1 MLRGALQRQHLS
13 QPTQLG
19 EVLVAKVVVSKEEEK
34 AAGKTVLRHC
44 VCPSTFQDEKYHGLR
59 VHNVGK
65 GKVHCTVCGTEKL
78 K

>member
-1 MLRGALQRQHLS
+1 M
-13 QPTQLG
+13 
-19 EVLVAKVVVSKEEEK
+19 AKVTVSKDDEK
-34 AAGKTVLRHC
+34 QVGKTTTRQC
-44 VCPSTFQDEKYHGLR
+44 VCASAFQDARYDKQTR

>member
-1 MLRGALQRQHLS
+1 MVKVS
-13 QPTQLG
+13 PTKTDDDKQ
-19 EVLVAKVVVSKEEEK
+19 
-34 AAGKTVLRHC
+34 AGKTTLRQC
-44 VCPSTFQDEKYHGLR
+44 VCPSEFQDARYGKQTR

>member
-1 MLRGALQRQHLS
+1 M
-13 QPTQLG
+13 
-19 EVLVAKVVVSKEEEK
+19 VKVAASKDDEK
-34 AAGKTVLRHC
+34 SAGKTATRQC
-44 VCPSTFQDEKYHGLR
+44 VCANAFQDERYGKQMR